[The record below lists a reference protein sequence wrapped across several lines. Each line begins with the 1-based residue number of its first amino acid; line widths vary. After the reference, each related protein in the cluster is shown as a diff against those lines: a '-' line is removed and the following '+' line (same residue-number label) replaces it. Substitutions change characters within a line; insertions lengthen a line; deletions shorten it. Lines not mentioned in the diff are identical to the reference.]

1 MAVHH
6 RWVCGFLML
15 FLIAG
20 CTKDVPR
27 SSESVSKRP
36 APVQVFLQTD
46 TTSPVWYE
54 VAQESLGLI
63 SGPADSQV
71 LPFAPWTIAPRLIGF
86 VITGSTAIGG
96 LNRDGFLVFEESAEG
111 NLALYRIAGGEA
123 VSSCSSMTM
132 VLLPPSEL
140 ELESSLPMPALL
152 VARDPYFADLTSVT
166 TSAVSSVTA
175 PAVASETS
183 VSPVTPLPA
192 EPLVTL
198 DLRDFSV
205 RSYRPRAFGPAGTN
219 VEALDRGA
227 DGAWYIKAAVL
238 DDTSQGGQPEQGG
251 EARQAGQGGQTS
263 QGGQSG
269 RTSQAQPITGI
280 KEYFAAQ
287 SLSNE
292 PVSIGRGAYQTALQP
307 QPFTSLPKMVQQLMR
322 SFTDSQRKNHFPVL
336 HLVRQDR
343 PVQELFV
350 ADPGAKNVVPLSGGE
365 SEIIKFIGYADDSNA
380 VVVLPDGR
388 GVIRRSSGL
397 AAFSLPQLP
406 DGFVYTGIV
415 MLPHWIIAGWE
426 EQESFAVGSAGF
438 LIVKL

>member
-6 RWVCGFLML
+6 RWVCGFLVL

-20 CTKDVPR
+20 CTKEVPR

-111 NLALYRIAGGEA
+111 NLALYHIAGGEA

-269 RTSQAQPITGI
+269 RTSQAQHITGL

-350 ADPGAKNVVPLSGGE
+350 ADPGVKNVVPLSGGE

>member
-6 RWVCGFLML
+6 RWVCGFLVL

-20 CTKDVPR
+20 CTKEVPR

-36 APVQVFLQTD
+36 APVQVFSQTD
-46 TTSPVWYE
+46 TTNPVWYE
-54 VAQESLGLI
+54 VVQDALRPI

-71 LPFAPWTIAPRLIGF
+71 VPFAPWTIAPRLIAF
-86 VITGSTAIGG
+86 VVTGSTAIGG

-123 VSSCSSMTM
+123 VSSCSTMTM
-132 VLLPPSEL
+132 VLLSPSEL
-140 ELESSLPMPALL
+140 ELESSLPIPALL
-152 VARDPYFADLTSVT
+152 VARDPYFTDLTSVT
-166 TSAVSSVTA
+166 A
-175 PAVASETS
+175 
-183 VSPVTPLPA
+183 PA

-198 DLRDFSV
+198 DLRDLSV
-205 RSYRPRAFGPAGTN
+205 RSYRPRAFGPAGAN

-227 DGAWYIKAAVL
+227 DGAWYIKASVL
-238 DDTSQGGQPEQGG
+238 DDSGWAHEPEQSSQGGQTSQGG
-251 EARQAGQGGQTS
+251 EARQAGQGGQ
-263 QGGQSG
+263 SG
-269 RTSQAQPITGI
+269 KPSEAQRILGR
-280 KEYFAAQ
+280 KEYFAAP
-287 SLSNE
+287 SLSSE

-336 HLVRQDR
+336 QLVWQDR

-350 ADPGAKNVVPLSGGE
+350 ADPGVKNVVPLSGGE
-365 SEIIKFIGYADDSNA
+365 SEIIKFIGYADTSNA

-406 DGFVYTGIV
+406 DGFVFTGIV

>member
-86 VITGSTAIGG
+86 VVTGSTAIGG
-96 LNRDGFLVFEESAEG
+96 LNRNGFLVFEESAEG

-152 VARDPYFADLTSVT
+152 VAWDPYFADLTSVT
-166 TSAVSSVTA
+166 ASAVSSVTA

-269 RTSQAQPITGI
+269 RTSQAQHITGL

>member
-6 RWVCGFLML
+6 RWVCGFLVL

-20 CTKDVPR
+20 CTKEVPR

-111 NLALYRIAGGEA
+111 NLALYHIAGGEA

-251 EARQAGQGGQTS
+251 EARQAGQGGQT
-263 QGGQSG
+263 
-269 RTSQAQPITGI
+269 
-280 KEYFAAQ
+280 
-287 SLSNE
+287 
-292 PVSIGRGAYQTALQP
+292 
-307 QPFTSLPKMVQQLMR
+307 
-322 SFTDSQRKNHFPVL
+322 
-336 HLVRQDR
+336 
-343 PVQELFV
+343 
-350 ADPGAKNVVPLSGGE
+350 
-365 SEIIKFIGYADDSNA
+365 
-380 VVVLPDGR
+380 
-388 GVIRRSSGL
+388 
-397 AAFSLPQLP
+397 
-406 DGFVYTGIV
+406 
-415 MLPHWIIAGWE
+415 
-426 EQESFAVGSAGF
+426 
-438 LIVKL
+438 